1 MTTQAEALAAT
12 TAAIKRDILA
22 SPGILLDCKRQVGK
36 TTAILELIH
45 DQHQGRAAYG
55 TFRSDL
61 ALMARGTY
69 FRRWPQGESP
79 LFTSDPEKLRGWL
92 LPIYVDEWW
101 LMSEQQQDKLSAIDF
116 GGLVRAR
123 VGTFLAVGRLVR

>member
-45 DQHQGRAAYG
+45 DQHQGRAAYV
-55 TFRSDL
+55 TFKRDL

-79 LFTSDPEKLRGWL
+79 LFTSDPEKLRGRL

-101 LMSEQQQDKLSAIDF
+101 LLSSGHMHDLAASVADSQI
-116 GGLVRAR
+116 VAM
-123 VGTFLAVGRLVR
+123 VGTRGLG

>member
-1 MTTQAEALAAT
+1 MTTQAETLAASI
-12 TAAIKRDILA
+12 AAIKRDILA

-45 DQHQGRAAYG
+45 DEHQGRAAYV
-55 TFRSDL
+55 TFRSEL
-61 ALMARGTY
+61 ADHAKHQYLK
-69 FRRWPQGESP
+69 RWPQGELP
-79 LFTSDPEKLRGWL
+79 FFTSDPEKLRGLL

-101 LMSEQQQDKLSAIDF
+101 MLFEQQRDRLIDF

-123 VGTFLAVGRLVR
+123 VGTYPAVRRNYGSH